1 MDEKLLNALEVGKL
15 LDTVNRHKKI
25 LYNQYIED
33 STIYYNGGRF
43 IADAKLIS
51 FIAGSDPKLILDQ
64 DNIPIEIND
73 TEDFVT
79 KIISQY
85 QTAIAKY
92 HSRYTE
98 ISKTIRD
105 NSV

>member
-51 FIAGSDPKLILDQ
+51 FIAGSDPRFILDQ

-79 KIISQY
+79 KIISQH

>member
-15 LDTVNRHKKI
+15 LDTINRHKKI

-51 FIAGSDPKLILDQ
+51 FIAGSDPRLILDQ

-85 QTAIAKY
+85 QTAIAQY
-92 HSRYTE
+92 HKRYVE